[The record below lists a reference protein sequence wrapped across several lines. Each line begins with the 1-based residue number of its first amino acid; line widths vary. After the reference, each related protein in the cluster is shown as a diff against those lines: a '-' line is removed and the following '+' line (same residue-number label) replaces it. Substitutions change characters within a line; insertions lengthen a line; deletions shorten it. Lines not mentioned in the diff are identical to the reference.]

1 MSRGD
6 TVEVLKTG
14 YFTNTVGLNI
24 IIYSLR
30 GLNILNKAE
39 KRNETSDEKFKI
51 KLLLDGINYVCK
63 RIFL

>member
-24 IIYSLR
+24 IICSLR
-30 GLNILNKAE
+30 GLKITFNIE
-39 KRNETSDEKFKI
+39 QGREE
-51 KLLLDGINYVCK
+51 VE
-63 RIFL
+63 